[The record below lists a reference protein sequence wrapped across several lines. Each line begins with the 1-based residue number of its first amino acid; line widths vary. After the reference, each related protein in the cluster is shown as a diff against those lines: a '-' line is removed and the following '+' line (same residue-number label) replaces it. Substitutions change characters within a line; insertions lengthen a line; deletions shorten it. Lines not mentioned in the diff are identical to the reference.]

1 MFKSRSGFNF
11 FVSRTDK
18 EDIMIKDGCN
28 SWSYALLTINNA
40 DNCSLYSAMFDATS
54 FPSAPF
60 SVPVLVVSGPKICL
74 NQDQVVSTL
83 RQGP

>member
-1 MFKSRSGFNF
+1 MFKSRSGGKYSE
-11 FVSRTDK
+11 SRAQK
-18 EDIMIKDGCN
+18 EDKMIKDGCN
-28 SWSYALLTINNA
+28 SLSYALLTINNA
-40 DNCSLYSAMFDATS
+40 DNCSLYSAMFDTTS

-83 RQGP
+83 SQGP